1 MQTIKAAV
9 CYEYGAPLVIEDV
22 NLEPPGPDE
31 VKIAMQACAICHSDI
46 HIVNGEWHY
55 EAPLIAGHEAAGT
68 IAALGTN
75 VSGYE
80 VGDRVVVSL
89 LWSCHHCRHCLE
101 GEPYLCIGDYPLE
114 QYSKLT
120 NREGQELNR
129 ALRVAGFAEYA
140 VVHRT
145 QIVKVPADIPIA
157 SAALLACGVVTGL
170 GAVVNTAGFR
180 FGRAVAVIGCGGVG
194 LNTVQ
199 GALLAGATQ
208 IIGVDVE
215 PYKLEMAQ
223 AFGAT
228 HLIDARETNPVQAV
242 LELSAGGVDYV
253 FVVAGVSHL
262 LEEAS
267 AMICKGGRVIQVG
280 MPPQHETFAFPG
292 QQFMGQRSL
301 KGSSMGGTN
310 FQRDVPRLMQL
321 YQQGRLKLD
330 ELITRTYPLDRI
342 NEAIAD
348 TANGTTLR
356 NVITF

>member
-1 MQTIKAAV
+1 M
-9 CYEYGAPLVIEDV
+9 
-22 NLEPPGPDE
+22 
-31 VKIAMQACAICHSDI
+31 
-46 HIVNGEWHY
+46 
-55 EAPLIAGHEAAGT
+55 
-68 IAALGTN
+68 
-75 VSGYE
+75 
-80 VGDRVVVSL
+80 
-89 LWSCHHCRHCLE
+89 
-101 GEPYLCIGDYPLE
+101 
-114 QYSKLT
+114 
-120 NREGQELNR
+120 
-129 ALRVAGFAEYA
+129 
-140 VVHRT
+140 
-145 QIVKVPADIPIA
+145 
-157 SAALLACGVVTGL
+157 
-170 GAVVNTAGFR
+170 VNTAGFR

-208 IIGVDVE
+208 VIGVDVE

-253 FVVAGVSHL
+253 FVVAGVPHL

-267 AMICKGGRVIQVG
+267 EMICKGGRVIQVG
-280 MPPQHETFAFPG
+280 MPPLHETFAFPG
-292 QQFMGQRSL
+292 QRFMGQRSL